1 MTAVVGTRGDR
12 LDDTLCAHG
21 EGRVNA
27 LDAVT
32 RRVRASTIRKATKR
46 CTTARRERVR
56 WPSLRVRTRCAPE
69 VYRPRQRVRLETR
82 PTAPSLSDHFLSS
95 IASQTPLAREEASR
109 ASEEATRV
117 AKGQLVVYGIDSI
130 MRRFGMDR
138 RPRLL
143 LEQAAADPD
152 DLDGTAMG
160 ASVRWLDGPLRGE
173 RTTLRKSIKEIMGIE
188 CNAYLQLCTN
198 ASGKERKLDTQ
209 RLKRGGAGFAHLIGL
224 TSGE

>member
-1 MTAVVGTRGDR
+1 MTAIVGTRGDR
-12 LDDTLCAHG
+12 LDHTLHAHG

-32 RRVRASTIRKATKR
+32 RRLRAPATTKR
-46 CTTARRERVR
+46 GTTARRGHVR
-56 WPSLRVRTRCAPE
+56 SSWLRVRTRCAPE
-69 VYRPRQRVRLETR
+69 VYRPRHRVRIETR
-82 PTAPSLSDHFLSS
+82 ATAPSLSDHFLSS

-117 AKGQLVVYGIDSI
+117 TEGQLVVYGIDSI

-143 LEQAAADPD
+143 LEHAAADLA
-152 DLDGTAMG
+152 DLDGTVMG

-173 RTTLRKSIKEIMGIE
+173 RTTLRKSIREVMGIE

-198 ASGKERKLDTQ
+198 ASGKEQKLDTQ
-209 RLKRGGAGFAHLIGL
+209 RRKRGGTGFAHLIGV